1 MYIYIHIY
9 IYLKE
14 TNFIVC
20 DHCEHQKIT
29 YFFHTDIFR
38 NCIPSS
44 VCVCL
49 CVCVCERY
57 MLKI

>member
-44 VCVCL
+44 VCVCV
-49 CVCVCERY
+49 CVCVCV
-57 MLKI
+57 